1 MHLSISGA
9 ASLQWKQAWLQQ
21 GIEKFQKYITAVVAQ
36 FFKNALDRKTSNSDI
51 NFLVVSVHT
60 MEPVKVLLT

>member
-9 ASLQWKQAWLQQ
+9 ASLQWKQAQQ

-60 MEPVKVLLT
+60 MKPVKVLLT